1 MLCNSFYILKFA
13 TYTTPWQELT
23 STIFWLRPIKNSLG
37 THSMGTIMAE
47 TPRVEGLARQTTRCG
62 GDGDDGGGETVTL
75 ATSDIRPEAYLTL
88 AVWLLFC
95 MGDSLS

>member
-1 MLCNSFYILKFA
+1 
-13 TYTTPWQELT
+13 
-23 STIFWLRPIKNSLG
+23 
-37 THSMGTIMAE
+37 MGTIMAE

-75 ATSDIRPEAYLTL
+75 ATSDIWPEAYLTL

-95 MGDSLS
+95 MGDSLSWGLSTLRNWQGFLHLLHAQYNYGTRQK